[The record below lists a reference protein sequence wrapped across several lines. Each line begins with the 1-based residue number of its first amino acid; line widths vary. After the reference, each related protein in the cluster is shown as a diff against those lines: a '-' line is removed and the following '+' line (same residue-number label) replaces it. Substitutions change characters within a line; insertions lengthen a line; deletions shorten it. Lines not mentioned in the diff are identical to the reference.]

1 MIRRLIPSSI
11 LIFFLVFGG
20 ISPAAQDT
28 ALARFDEARRL
39 WDLGDFVP
47 ALDEFEAILK
57 SPDGG
62 RFFDNIALITGEL
75 FRVNEIAKDGRN
87 IRVSSDGRY
96 VAFETG
102 PRTATLTRVLLL
114 NSPDKVVA
122 EVAGTNF
129 VFSSAPHVAAYLRIG
144 KNREI
149 AKLRKDIEELA
160 AQESPDRAALMA
172 RQRQLAWLEAKA
184 GEIVLIDLAANKEK
198 ILKTEGL
205 LKGAL
210 TFSANGREIYF
221 VGANETDAA
230 SNEIYAIS
238 DKNAAR
244 PLTTKGQ
251 GFKTAPIAVPG
262 GKYMIYTPPAQTPFP
277 KPQPPAAGQPQAQAG
292 AAPAAKPAAQNPPTG
307 GQMRPGG
314 ARSFVI
320 MNLVDSSSKPFTG
333 SSPAISADGSTLVF
347 TGQEGTETTLNV
359 VKLEGQ
365 LTPAVIKKTQE
376 RIGSTAMAPDGSGIV
391 FDMTYTRNSE
401 IFYIHSDG
409 KGEIRLSREIEPDR
423 APRFLNK
430 DLVLAVKGEPRHSR
444 SHIYD
449 LKTLANFRLF
459 DNNSLRTITPEY
471 EWAADPSGMKV
482 LVGAERDGDTI
493 SPERGV
499 YIVDLAKKISMEN
512 LSARIQ
518 FNRNAEKILRARG
531 EKTFAPIHDAVKAA
545 ADGVSTTKI
554 YDYEEALFNFDSKY
568 ISMPGNKLAADYIF
582 NQLKSFGYEPEYQTF
597 ETRGIKTANVLA
609 RHAGTENPE
618 IIYILSGHFDSN
630 QRGPGADDNSSV
642 TAVNLEAAR
651 ILADVPLPATVIFA
665 FFTGE
670 EAGLLGSREF
680 VRQAQ
685 EKKWLIAA
693 DLNNDMIGWAND
705 HLLDDTIRYSNAG
718 IRDIQHAAAFLF
730 SKMVTHDTRYVKST
744 DAVSFYEAYGDIVG
758 GLGSYPVLGNP
769 YYHQPTDLLETVN
782 HQLLTEAAK
791 YNIAAI
797 MMLASSPMPVK
808 GLKIENLKSGSADIT
823 WTSSPEKSVVAYRME
838 FGPEKSPTI
847 FTTEIKQPFVKLTGL
862 KIGKGEKLTMAVKA
876 LTNRGLSS
884 WDWTRTSAPA
894 SK

>member
-1 MIRRLIPSSI
+1 MMRRLGSGFV
-11 LIFFLVFGG
+11 LLFFLAFGG

-39 WDLGDFVP
+39 WDVGDFIP

-75 FRVNEIAKDGRN
+75 FHVNEIAKDGRN
-87 IRVSSDGRY
+87 IRVNPDGRY
-96 VAFETG
+96 AAFETG
-102 PRTATLTRVLLL
+102 PRTATLTRILLL

-129 VFSSAPHVAAYLRIG
+129 VFSSAPHVAACLRIG
-144 KNREI
+144 KNPEI
-149 AKLRKDIEELA
+149 AKLRKKIEELS
-160 AQESPDRAALMA
+160 AQESPDRAALMS
-172 RQRQLAWLEAKA
+172 RQRQLVWLEAKA
-184 GEIVLIDLAANKEK
+184 GEIVLVDFTTHKEK
-198 ILKTEGL
+198 ILKTGGL

-210 TFSANGREIYF
+210 TFSADGREIYF
-221 VGANETDAA
+221 VGANESDTA
-230 SNEIYAIS
+230 SNDIYAIS
-238 DKNAAR
+238 DKNPAR
-244 PLTTKGQ
+244 PITKGL
-251 GFKTAPIAVPG
+251 GFKTAPMAVPG
-262 GKYMIYTPPAQTPFP
+262 GKYLVFTAPSQTPFP
-277 KPQPPAAGQPQAQAG
+277 KPQPTAAIQAQAQPG
-292 AAPAAKPAAQNPPTG
+292 AAPAAKPAAQTPPAG

-320 MNLVDSSSKPFTG
+320 MNLADASAKSFTG
-333 SSPAISADGSTLVF
+333 SSPSVSADGSTLVF
-347 TGQEGTETTLNV
+347 TGQEGTDTTLNV

-376 RIGSTAMAPDGSGIV
+376 RIGSAALAPDGSGIV
-391 FDMTYTRNSE
+391 FDMTHTRNGE
-401 IFYIHSDG
+401 IFYIKSDG

-430 DLVLAVKGEPRHSR
+430 DFVLAVKGEPRHSR
-444 SHIYD
+444 SYVYD
-449 LKTLANFRLF
+449 LKTLASFRLF
-459 DNNSLRTITPEY
+459 DNNSLRTIAPEY
-471 EWAADPSGMKV
+471 EWAPDLSGTKV
-482 LVGAERDGDTI
+482 LIGAERDGDTI

-499 YIVDLAKKISMEN
+499 YIVDLTRKITMEN
-512 LSARIQ
+512 LLARIQ
-518 FNRNAEKILRARG
+518 FNRNAEKTLRAWG

-545 ADGVSTTKI
+545 VDRVSTTKI
-554 YDYEEALFNFDSKY
+554 YDYEEALFNSDSKH

-618 IIYILSGHFDSN
+618 IICVLSGHFDSN

-642 TAVNLEAAR
+642 TAVNLETAR

-670 EAGLLGSREF
+670 ESGLLGSREF

-693 DLNNDMIGWAND
+693 DLNNDMIGWTND

-744 DAVSFYEAYGDIVG
+744 DAVSFYEAYGDVVG

-769 YYHQPTDLLETVN
+769 YYHLPTDLLETVN

-808 GLKIENLKSGSADIT
+808 DLKIENLKSGSADVT
-823 WTSSPEKSVVAYRME
+823 WTPSPEKSVVAYRME

-847 FTTEIKQPFVKLTGL
+847 FTTEVKQPFVKLTGL
-862 KIGKGEKLTMAVKA
+862 KMLKGEKLRVAVKA
-876 LTNRGLSS
+876 VTGHGLSS

-894 SK
+894 LK